1 MPRVG
6 EALPYELT
14 WKEELGL
21 DSVADTPEREVHCP
35 EPAGNNRL
43 ELTEENS
50 QSRYLGQPKQPSR

>member
-21 DSVADTPEREVHCP
+21 VSVADRPKSEVHCG
-35 EPAGNNRL
+35 EPAGNKRL
-43 ELTEENS
+43 EMTEEHS
-50 QSRYLGQPKQPSR
+50 QPRCPEQPKQASR